1 MIKTFNN
8 ENGVVHF
15 RRYLKRRAY
24 TMLPFFERRKEK
36 SNMSTLKVFAGALVC
51 SAMASAFA
59 DTFTYPDL
67 EWRMEGSTV
76 RDAASSVE
84 SQTTIPELALS
95 SWDIGESATR
105 DIYRYPF
112 KGIIL
117 TIR

>member
-1 MIKTFNN
+1 
-8 ENGVVHF
+8 
-15 RRYLKRRAY
+15 
-24 TMLPFFERRKEK
+24 
-36 SNMSTLKVFAGALVC
+36 MSALKVFAGALVC

-112 KGIIL
+112 KGIIFI
-117 TIR
+117 IR